1 MNLKERLK
9 IKKTVGTS
17 LLGQRLSNKKKS
29 PLDLRELMTSIVKEE
44 LVKLIDP
51 IIEQVVDEIRPKKGK
66 DYVDGRHGMN
76 GAKGDKG
83 DSIVGPK
90 GAKGDK
96 PKVGIDFP
104 YPKDG
109 TNGKDGSPDTAK
121 QIVDKT
127 NEVGGVLIKSV
138 ENLAEELANLKKRRS
153 EERRVGKECR

>member
-90 GAKGDK
+90 GPKGDK
-96 PKVGIDFP
+96 PRVGIDFP

-109 TNGKDGSPDTAK
+109 EDGKDGSKIYNVSTFNKAP
-121 QIVDKT
+121 
-127 NEVGGVLIKSV
+127 NE
-138 ENLAEELANLKKRRS
+138 
-153 EERRVGKECR
+153 